1 MHFIPDAD
9 NPYGLA
15 GQLLEQLPSGSY
27 LALSHLT
34 GDFDPAAWEGVAAV
48 YRRSG
53 VIMQVRSRPAVERF
67 FAGLVPERPPVPTL
81 GAAATVNPS
90 VTQDQTIKTPWAI
103 GAGRSSRVMNS
114 DALMPGRFPAPAA
127 RPGRRE
133 PSARARS
140 AARRGP
146 RR

>member
-53 VIMQVRSRPAVERF
+53 VIMQVRSLPAVERF
-67 FAGLVPERPPVPTL
+67 FAGLDLIDPGVVSLPRWRPDASDDPQPDD
-81 GAAATVNPS
+81 AAVS
-90 VTQDQTIKTPWAI
+90 VYGGI
-103 GAGRSSRVMNS
+103 GRK
-114 DALMPGRFPAPAA
+114 P
-127 RPGRRE
+127 
-133 PSARARS
+133 
-140 AARRGP
+140 
-146 RR
+146 